1 MAQEIERKF
10 LVVGE
15 DWLKGA
21 KGELYIQGY
30 LSTTS
35 GKTVRVRVANNRG
48 WLTIKGKTQGITRPE
63 YEYEVPLKDATEML
77 EMCEQPIIEKIRYK
91 VEYAGKIWEV
101 DVFGKEN
108 SGLVVAEIE
117 LKSEDEKFKTPSWVG
132 KEVSGEK
139 KYSNSSLTKE
149 PYKSWK

>member
-10 LVVGE
+10 LVAGD
-15 DWLKGA
+15 DWLKDA
-21 KGELYIQGY
+21 KGEFYIQGY

-63 YEYEVPLKDATEML
+63 YEYEIPLKDATEML

-91 VEYAGKIWEV
+91 VEHAGKIWEV

-108 SGLVVAEIE
+108 YGLVIAEIE
-117 LKSEDEKFKTPSWVG
+117 LKSEDEKFKTPSWIG